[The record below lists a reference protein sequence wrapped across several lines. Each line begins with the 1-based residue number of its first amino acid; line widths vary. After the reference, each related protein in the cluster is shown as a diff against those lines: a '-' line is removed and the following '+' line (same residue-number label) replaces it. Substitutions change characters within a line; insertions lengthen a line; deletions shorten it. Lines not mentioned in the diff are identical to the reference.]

1 VSAGGMADAAFI
13 ALTLA
18 SFVALV
24 ALVERL
30 ARR

>member
-1 VSAGGMADAAFI
+1 MADAAFI

-18 SFVALV
+18 SFVALI